1 LGKDPLAAEA
11 YAETNVGSF
20 WNYLLLAQDEDEQ
33 RGISRVFEAIDP
45 MARTL
50 RWCSAPGAEMVRRA
64 IRLRHRAVVLK
75 MIDSLSDRQYEAL
88 ACVSLNLAGASKFV
102 LTPKGN
108 EGGVDFFA
116 LLPSPARCH
125 LFSGAHHPLRIIGQ
139 SKKYTSAVQAGKFKE
154 FLKTIDEVKHG
165 GEPKTEKVIPPWFH
179 SVRGPIVGLMIAH
192 YGFQSGATT
201 RARRHGVILADSLD
215 LAELIAMSRGIN
227 ESLPGEARADECRSR
242 VQALLS

>member
-1 LGKDPLAAEA
+1 MPINEKPTLLRWIYRSEFEDVLSLKAILQKGAQFVLGKDPLAAEA

-20 WNYLLLAQDEDEQ
+20 WNYLLRAQDEDEQ
-33 RGISRVFEAIDP
+33 RGISRVSEAIDP

-50 RWCSAPGAEMVRRA
+50 RWCSSPGAEMVRRA

-88 ACVSLNLAGASKFV
+88 ACASLNLAGASKFV

-116 LLPSPARCH
+116 LVPSPARCH

-179 SVRGPIVGLMIAH
+179 SGTWSNCRPDDCALRVSVWRNHSCSP
-192 YGFQSGATT
+192 
-201 RARRHGVILADSLD
+201 ARCH
-215 LAELIAMSRGIN
+215 SR
-227 ESLPGEARADECRSR
+227 
-242 VQALLS
+242 